1 MTPRVDGLLPIREV
15 ARLTGVNAVTLRAW
29 ERRYGLIEPH
39 RTEKGHRLYS
49 PDNLDRVRAI
59 LTWLSRGVNV
69 GQVKGLL
76 EQECAQAEHPG
87 DTPWGM
93 LRNELLEGLRRFDM
107 GRFEQHLQRY
117 REHYCSTLICERV
130 FEPLM
135 ELMQQRWQGQF
146 GSQLEE
152 VFFHTWLRDQIAA
165 WMRSCSGASEAG
177 RVVLVN
183 LSTEHYA
190 PAMWLLAALL
200 ADQGVAV
207 RLLEWEFPASELTLL
222 HDQSSLCAV
231 VFYSSQ
237 AELWASRVSLT
248 ERLVAWI
255 DQRNEKPATLISGS
269 AVGWYGDGGELPL
282 TEDSAARPAYTH
294 TLCDAW
300 EAAARRAS
308 AHGVR
313 VCLVRTGLV
322 LAPGEGFLKRMLLP
336 FRLGLGGRL
345 GSGQQYMSWVH
356 LADEVGI
363 ILHLLRHAD
372 LKGVFNATA
381 PNPVTNREFTSTL
394 AATLHRPAIFP
405 VPALVLKAGLGEMAT
420 LLLMGQ
426 NARPARLQEVGYR
439 FQFSQLDQALK
450 DVVGEH

>member
-1 MTPRVDGLLPIREV
+1 MHVLITGGTGLIGRHLSHRLLDSCDQVTVLSRRPAQVGSLCGHGARGIANLAELGDERVD
-15 ARLTGVNAVTLRAW
+15 AV
-29 ERRYGLIEPH
+29 
-39 RTEKGHRLYS
+39 
-49 PDNLDRVRAI
+49 
-59 LTWLSRGVNV
+59 
-69 GQVKGLL
+69 
-76 EQECAQAEHPG
+76 
-87 DTPWGM
+87 
-93 LRNELLEGLRRFDM
+93 
-107 GRFEQHLQRY
+107 
-117 REHYCSTLICERV
+117 
-130 FEPLM
+130 
-135 ELMQQRWQGQF
+135 
-146 GSQLEE
+146 
-152 VFFHTWLRDQIAA
+152 
-165 WMRSCSGASEAG
+165 
-177 RVVLVN
+177 VN
-183 LSTEHYA
+183 LAGA
-190 PAMWLLAALL
+190 PI
-200 ADQGVAV
+200 ADRPWTAK
-207 RLLEWEFPASELTLL
+207 RK
-222 HDQSSLCAV
+222 
-231 VFYSSQ
+231 

-255 DQRNEKPATLISGS
+255 DQRSEKPATLISGS